1 MSKNEILISEIQE
14 LQIDLSENEPINLPL
29 NDEEKQL
36 QTKES
41 DQNIK
46 EKEMRIKNLKE
57 EYFSTCK
64 TPMYIYEK
72 DGEINWKESLIKEGA
87 GSFSD
92 VLKNLTGTKD
102 YDLAASVFDK
112 GRHALPDTNEIRAI
126 NTTLQDLA
134 NGEPKDITESRL
146 ITQQAA
152 LFAQG
157 MQYLS
162 RAETGSLISQK
173 DFCLKNAIKLLRL
186 HNETIEALGKYRKG
200 NEQRIVVQHINVGGE
215 AQAIVNNGNM
225 VAEGVGKNKKNDEV
239 IP

>member
-1 MSKNEILISEIQE
+1 MSNNESLKLETQVS
-14 LQIDLSENEPINLPL
+14 LPENETINLSL
-29 NDEEKQL
+29 NEEKKQL
-36 QTKES
+36 QLKEP

-46 EKEMRIKNLKE
+46 EKELKIKNLKE
-57 EYFSTCK
+57 QYFSTCK

-72 DGEINWKESLIKEGA
+72 DGEINWKEPLIKEGS
-87 GSFSD
+87 GSFSEI
-92 VLKNLTGTKD
+92 LKGLTGTKD
-102 YDLAASVFDK
+102 YDLAVSVFDK
-112 GRHALPDTNEIRAI
+112 GRHALPDTDDIRSI
-126 NTTLQDLA
+126 NTTLQALA
-134 NGEPKDITESRL
+134 DGAPKDITESRL

-162 RAETGSLISQK
+162 RAETGSMISQK